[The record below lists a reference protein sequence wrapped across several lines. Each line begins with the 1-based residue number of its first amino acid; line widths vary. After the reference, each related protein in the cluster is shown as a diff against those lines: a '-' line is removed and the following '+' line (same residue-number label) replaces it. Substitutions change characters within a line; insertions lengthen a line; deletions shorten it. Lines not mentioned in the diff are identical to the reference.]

1 MSNYCNYSVQSA
13 RFLGTVGGGLASSAH
28 ERLLQ
33 RLAAVIAQH
42 GIAVALA
49 RCVLRV
55 LRGIPTTLSPDKCG
69 KSL

>member
-33 RLAAVIAQH
+33 RLGAFLKLKAWH
-42 GIAVALA
+42 EHSSGVAGPVYIL
-49 RCVLRV
+49 
-55 LRGIPTTLSPDKCG
+55 G
-69 KSL
+69 